1 MIAFFARLHRF
12 RPSRPRNPLLR
23 IGFALLGVALLL
35 VLLVGGVFVGLGMLA
50 VSAVRRLVRSR
61 KAAAAPSAVIEA
73 EYRVVAP
80 RAASPR
86 AISQSR

>member
-1 MIAFFARLHRF
+1 MPGIFARLHRL
-12 RPSRPRNPLLR
+12 RPTRPRNPLLR

-50 VSAVRRLVRSR
+50 FRAAQRLARTR
-61 KAAAAPSAVIEA
+61 KAKGPGDALEA

-80 RAASPR
+80 RAVPQAR
-86 AISQSR
+86 

>member
-1 MIAFFARLHRF
+1 MPGIFARLHRL
-12 RPSRPRNPLLR
+12 RPTRPRNPLLR

-50 VSAVRRLVRSR
+50 FRLGQRLFAARR
-61 KAAAAPSAVIEA
+61 AAAGSKAVLDG

-80 RAASPR
+80 RAVP
-86 AISQSR
+86 QSR